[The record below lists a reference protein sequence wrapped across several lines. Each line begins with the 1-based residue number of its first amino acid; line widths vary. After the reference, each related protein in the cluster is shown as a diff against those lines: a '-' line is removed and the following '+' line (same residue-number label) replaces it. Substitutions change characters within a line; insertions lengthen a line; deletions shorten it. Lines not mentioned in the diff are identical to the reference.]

1 MSFYKKN
8 SIFGKNRDPW
18 FLFPDQVRVT
28 SQLFDLL
35 SDNSSVDHPLC
46 GECTDSL
53 LQVWDEML
61 FSWPSTG
68 GKKEIHFTKLQA
80 LEQQLEL
87 AEQDSQLYQE
97 HLNTLNKETEEESCV
112 DTLEADLAAA
122 QEEEAELVRELEQLR
137 VEEKAVE
144 EELAA
149 QTEARARSESEEE
162 EYWRQYS
169 RWNHR

>member
-1 MSFYKKN
+1 M
-8 SIFGKNRDPW
+8 NR
-18 FLFPDQVRVT
+18 
-28 SQLFDLL
+28 
-35 SDNSSVDHPLC
+35 
-46 GECTDSL
+46 
-53 LQVWDEML
+53 
-61 FSWPSTG
+61 
-68 GKKEIHFTKLQA
+68 GKKEIHFMKPQA

-97 HLNTLNKETEEESCV
+97 HLNTLNKETEEESSV

-149 QTEARARSESEEE
+149 QTEARARLESEEE
-162 EYWRQYS
+162 VMRMLQ
-169 RWNHR
+169 RGKDRHIR

>member
-1 MSFYKKN
+1 MKCVLILQLEN
-8 SIFGKNRDPW
+8 GLDW
-18 FLFPDQVRVT
+18 HCDQVRVT

-53 LQVWDEML
+53 
-61 FSWPSTG
+61 
-68 GKKEIHFTKLQA
+68 LQA

-144 EELAA
+144 EELGA
-149 QTEARARSESEEE
+149 QPRGP
-162 EYWRQYS
+162 S
-169 RWNHR
+169 RRYFGQISAQNLSKILDV